1 MFGRILIMSKKPV
14 IVKLY
19 NFFFLINSENFTVVN
34 YEYSE
39 IFLRGQ
45 YFGLLNSGR
54 FETPLWKVLKP
65 KWSF

>member
-1 MFGRILIMSKKPV
+1 MPIKPV
-14 IVKLY
+14 IVKPHSS
-19 NFFFLINSENFTVVN
+19 FFLIDSENFTVVN

-39 IFLRGQ
+39 IFLRER
-45 YFGLLNSGR
+45 YFGLLNGGH